1 MRSMVGGL
9 VLVLLLAG
17 GFAFAS
23 AYIALDGVR
32 ESLE

>member
-23 AYIALDGVR
+23 PYIALEGLRDA
-32 ESLE
+32 L